1 MIREKKMKAIFYIIL
16 LAALGYG
23 GLYVYENYLA
33 ESVNH
38 TIANTA
44 DFATDAK
51 VKNFDANNMQ

>member
-1 MIREKKMKAIFYIIL
+1 MFKEKEMKAIFYIIV
-16 LAALGYG
+16 LAA
-23 GLYVYENYLA
+23 YVYENYLA

-51 VKNFDANNMQ
+51 VKNFDANKMQ

>member
-1 MIREKKMKAIFYIIL
+1 MKAIFYIIV
-16 LAALGYG
+16 LAALGCG

-33 ESVNH
+33 ESVNY

-51 VKNFDANNMQ
+51 VKNFDANKMQ

>member
-1 MIREKKMKAIFYIIL
+1 MKAIFYIIV

-33 ESVNH
+33 ESVNY

-44 DFATDAK
+44 DFATCLLYTSPSPRD
-51 VKNFDANNMQ
+51 

>member
-1 MIREKKMKAIFYIIL
+1 MFKEKEMKAIFYIIV

-38 TIANTA
+38 TIAN
-44 DFATDAK
+44 K
-51 VKNFDANNMQ
+51 MQ